1 MPERTPTRG
10 ISAFR
15 SSFSCKKNKKM
26 NCKALKSLCCRSAL
40 TLLLL
45 PGVLAALLSCAEKP
59 RDNEQLQ
66 PAPPSS
72 VTATGETVDVSCAYF
87 YFLWGTHAESNKR
100 YSEAQ
105 EAYEKALIC
114 DPDADY
120 VLRKLPVLLIKM
132 EKQHAAAQWLR
143 EAIKKNPGDIDS
155 QLLLA
160 RLDVSSGNTEE
171 AIQIYEKI
179 LELAPD
185 NTTVRLRLGYLY
197 SQQGR
202 YKEGEQTIK
211 VVLTKD
217 PESYF
222 ALLYLARLA
231 IQSGDYDTAATF
243 YEKILLQSWSQELVY
258 EMAEFYGMREQFKRV
273 EELYGSILKKE
284 PENEQ
289 AALGRVHALIRLEQ
303 EKEALAE
310 LARVRAFTNN
320 PTNIDLIVSRVYIR
334 AKNLKMANG
343 LLEKILA
350 REESAPARY
359 MLAVIRYDNN
369 KREAA
374 LAHLRKINHDD
385 EEYANSIALQVK
397 ILTELK
403 RSPEAVTLAQK
414 LIDNPDR
421 RQAPYYSL
429 LAGVYEDQGQITKS
443 FEVLKKGMALYP
455 ENVQLLFEYGLLL
468 EQEKKQEE
476 AITSMEKV
484 LTLQSDHVE
493 ALNFLGYT
501 WADKNVHLEKAL
513 EYIKKASAIKP
524 DNGYILDSLGWVYFR
539 MGDLEKARVEL
550 EHAITLIPEDP
561 NIQEHLGDVYQAGG
575 QREKARV
582 AYRKALELYKEQ
594 AKKAQVQK
602 KIDDI

>member
-1 MPERTPTRG
+1 MPEQNP
-10 ISAFR
+10 FR
-15 SSFSCKKNKKM
+15 RR
-26 NCKALKSLCCRSAL
+26 SLL

-45 PGVLAALLSCAEKP
+45 SGLLAALIGCADKP
-59 RDNEQLQ
+59 QEQ
-66 PAPPSS
+66 APEPPPIPPP
-72 VTATGETVDVSCAYF
+72 TASTGDTVDVSCAYF

-160 RLDVSSGNTEE
+160 RLDVNSGNTEE

-243 YEKILLQSWSQELVY
+243 YEKILLQNWSQELVY
-258 EMAEFYGMREQFKRV
+258 EMAEFYGLREQYKRV
-273 EELYGSILKKE
+273 EELYASILKKE

-310 LARVRAFTNN
+310 LARVRAFTSN

-334 AKNLKMANG
+334 AKNLKKANG
-343 LLEKILA
+343 LLEKIIA

-359 MLAVIRYDNN
+359 MLAVIRYDND

-385 EEYANSIALQVK
+385 EEFANSIALQVK

-403 RSPEAVTLAQK
+403 RSSEAVILVQK
-414 LIDNPDR
+414 LIDNPSR
-421 RQAPYYSL
+421 RQALYYSL
-429 LAGVYEDQGQITKS
+429 LAGVYEEQEQIAKS
-443 FEVLKKGMALYP
+443 FEVLKRGMELYP

-468 EQEKKQEE
+468 EQEKKQVE
-476 AITSMEKV
+476 AIASMEKV

-501 WADKNVHLEKAL
+501 WADNNVHLDKAL
-513 EYIKKASAIKP
+513 EYIKKAVAVKP

-539 MGDLEKARVEL
+539 MGDLGKARVEL
-550 EHAITLIPEDP
+550 ERAIALIPGDP
-561 NIQEHLGDVYQAGG
+561 NILEHLGDVYLADG
-575 QREKARV
+575 QKEKARV
-582 AYRKALELYKEQ
+582 AYRKALGIFKEQ
-594 AKKAQVQK
+594 AKKDQVQK
-602 KIDDI
+602 KIDDIQ